1 MRSTY
6 VFDDNF
12 DKSNWDISKTLA
24 NMAKEFFLEA
34 FFHFHV
40 EKHPNKTKTNIFN
53 LHPVGF
59 SWISYSTNEKVIVL
73 FY

>member
-12 DKSNWDISKTLA
+12 DKNKWDVSKTMA

-34 FFHFHV
+34 FFHFHIG
-40 EKHPNKTKTNIFN
+40 KHPKKTKMNLFN
-53 LHPVGF
+53 LYPAGF
-59 SWISYSTNEKVIVL
+59 SWISYSNNDKVK
-73 FY
+73 FFFS